1 MCVGPTLHCIKV
13 GGVATSFVI
22 TPNAKE
28 KYVNINV
35 KNMRFPRAAGLA
47 LRMRLCSSACAAIL
61 MQLRG
66 NQSIQRYLCDAA
78 A

>member
-35 KNMRFPRAAGLA
+35 NNMRFP
-47 LRMRLCSSACAAIL
+47 
-61 MQLRG
+61 
-66 NQSIQRYLCDAA
+66 
-78 A
+78 